1 MQRHT
6 RQACKFIR
14 PTTLTLNRASM
25 SRASFLVA
33 LAISAGSASMI
44 AAQTPNVCAAA
55 RSAKAAGATAGGVT
69 PAEVCRVL
77 SVLAHDSLEGRGT
90 GTPGGARAARFI
102 AEEMRAAG
110 LEPAGDSG
118 FFQRVPI
125 VRASRGG
132 RPMRV
137 ASFAVRDTFPADQR
151 GLAVNVIGILRGSD
165 PVLKDSVVLVDAHY
179 DHLGL
184 RATGAIDIDSAQAF
198 AALAATIIAERAQYA
213 KANNIALRG
222 RGGAAMTDEQRS
234 TMAIFQVRI
243 DGLRVDMAAVRRAH
257 PKARMDSIYNG
268 ADDDASGTVAVI
280 EIAKQIARG
289 PRPKRTIVFAATT
302 GEEVGLVGTRWYI
315 EHPVMPLAA
324 MQANLEIEM
333 IGRPDSLAG
342 GPGQGW
348 LTGFERST
356 MGPSFASAGLAV
368 VADKRPD
375 QQFFS
380 RSDNIA
386 FARMGIPAHTLSSF
400 NLHTDYHQLTDD
412 IDKVDFAHMAGV
424 INIGVKAVELL
435 ANGPAPHWNS
445 GGRPDSPA
453 ARPVP

>member
-1 MQRHT
+1 MS
-6 RQACKFIR
+6 QA
-14 PTTLTLNRASM
+14 
-25 SRASFLVA
+25 SRVVFA
-33 LAISAGSASMI
+33 LAVSVATSS
-44 AAQTPNVCAAA
+44 AAQTADLCVGA
-55 RSAKAAGATAGGVT
+55 RSTKAAGSTQGNVT

-90 GTPGGARAARFI
+90 GTVGGARAARFI

-125 VRASRGG
+125 VRVTRTG
-132 RPMRV
+132 RPTRV

-151 GLAVNVIGILRGSD
+151 GVAVNVVGILRGSD

-179 DHLGL
+179 DHLGV
-184 RATGAIDIDSAQAF
+184 RATGAIDVDSAQAF
-198 AALAATIIAERAQYA
+198 AVLAAPIIAERMQYA
-213 KANNIALRG
+213 KTNNIVLRG
-222 RGGAAMTDEQRS
+222 RGGGTMTDEQRS
-234 TMAIFQVRI
+234 AVAAFQSRI
-243 DGLRVDMAAVRRAH
+243 DALRVDMAAVRRTH
-257 PKARMDSIYNG
+257 PKARMDSVYNG
-268 ADDDASGTVAVI
+268 ADDDASGTVAVL
-280 EIAKQIARG
+280 EIAKQMARG

-302 GEEVGLVGTRWYI
+302 GEEVGLIGTRWYI
-315 EHPVMPLAA
+315 EHPVMPLSA

-342 GPGQGW
+342 GPGRAW
-348 LTGFERST
+348 LTGYERST

-368 VADKRPD
+368 VADKRLE

-386 FARMGIPAHTLSSF
+386 FAQMGIPAHTLSSF

-412 IDKVDFAHMAGV
+412 ITHVDFAHMAGV
-424 INIGVKAVELL
+424 INIGVRAVELL
-435 ANGPAPHWNS
+435 ANGPAPHWNP
-445 GGRPDSPA
+445 GGQPAGRPD
-453 ARPVP
+453 RPVTP